1 MTTSTPTNT
10 SKSKPWLWIVAAVI
24 GMLAFWTVV
33 VTICF
38 KNQPVNIEVPL
49 AHAMPG

>member
-10 SKSKPWLWIVAAVI
+10 SKSRPWLWIVAAFM

-38 KNQPVNIEVPL
+38 KNQPANIEVPVSQVM
-49 AHAMPG
+49 AG

>member
-1 MTTSTPTNT
+1 
-10 SKSKPWLWIVAAVI
+10 VAAFA

-38 KNQPVNIEVPL
+38 KNQPKEIEVPVR
-49 AHAMPG
+49 HVMPG